1 MSETNTSGERQIKIN
16 EVKPGMTI
24 RWETGGIT
32 HECEVEAAT
41 PSLAS
46 GAVDL
51 DAVGGG
57 YMRIERATLV
67 TVLSEPA
74 PAQPEEP
81 TALGARVVVGE
92 HRFILVD
99 NDSTPWLNMN
109 TWMWYSWG
117 ELCNMGTVTVIDAD
131 PCWTAPADREPTP
144 EVPERIEEWPEY
156 DEHLRAYS
164 WRDHDGDTWGWL
176 NDEAEWECRSSV
188 DIRLGTSRRPDSG
201 YGPWTRITDS

>member
-1 MSETNTSGERQIKIN
+1 MRQIKAS
-16 EVKPGMTI
+16 EVKPGMVV
-24 RWETGGIT
+24 RWESRGFT
-32 HECEVEAAT
+32 HEGTVERVTSGTSLYTTRFINGYFGINT
-41 PSLAS
+41 PS
-46 GAVDL
+46 
-51 DAVGGG
+51 DA
-57 YMRIERATLV
+57 TV

-144 EVPERIEEWPEY
+144 EVPERVEEWPED

>member
-1 MSETNTSGERQIKIN
+1 MRQIKAS
-16 EVKPGMTI
+16 EVKPGMVV
-24 RWETGGIT
+24 RWESRGFT
-32 HECEVEAAT
+32 HEGTVERVTSGTSLYTTRFINGYFGINT
-41 PSLAS
+41 PS
-46 GAVDL
+46 
-51 DAVGGG
+51 DA
-57 YMRIERATLV
+57 TV
-67 TVLSEPA
+67 TVLSEP
-74 PAQPEEP
+74 QPEEP

-131 PCWTAPADREPTP
+131 PSWTVPTDTP
-144 EVPERIEEWPEY
+144 EDTPVVPERIEEWPED

>member
-1 MSETNTSGERQIKIN
+1 MRQIKAGK
-16 EVKPGMTI
+16 VKPGMTI

-32 HECEVEAAT
+32 HECEVEAVT

-51 DAVGGG
+51 DAVGDGF
-57 YMRIERATLV
+57 MRIERATLV

-74 PAQPEEP
+74 PPQPEEP
-81 TALGARVVVGE
+81 TAFGARVVAGGYE
-92 HRFILVD
+92 FLLSNGGRR
-99 NDSTPWLNMN
+99 PWKARLDGNR
-109 TWMWYSWG
+109 YSWAEVCG
-117 ELCNMGTVTVIDAD
+117 LGPVTIIDAD
-131 PCWTAPADREPTP
+131 PSWSIPAQVKVAPV
-144 EVPERIEEWPEY
+144 VPERIEEWPED

-164 WRDHDGDTWGWL
+164 WRDQDGDTWGWL

-188 DIRLGTSRRPDSG
+188 DIRLGTLRRPDSW

>member
-1 MSETNTSGERQIKIN
+1 MRQIKAS

-24 RWETGGIT
+24 RWEQDGAKIQLPV
-32 HECEVEAAT
+32 HSVEVGVVSVGLVALTKTQWCLGAET
-41 PSLAS
+41 P
-46 GAVDL
+46 
-51 DAVGGG
+51 
-57 YMRIERATLV
+57 V

-99 NDSTPWLNMN
+99 NDLTPWLNMN

-131 PCWTAPADREPTP
+131 PCWLVPSDGEPTP
-144 EVPERIEEWPEY
+144 EVPERIEVWPEDDTALRKHKWQ
-156 DEHLRAYS
+156 DEYGQIWQPGSNRHGDGWACGYLLR
-164 WRDHDGDTWGWL
+164 
-176 NDEAEWECRSSV
+176 V
-188 DIRLGTSRRPDSG
+188 RPLH
-201 YGPWTRITDS
+201 GPWTRVTDA